1 MHTAYW
7 IQALHSRAGVSK
19 CAHTLLVQQV
29 HTGIGKILFTLYNYA
44 HQTPI
49 IPKEIALIV
58 NLKKK

>member
-7 IQALHSRAGVSK
+7 IQALHSRA
-19 CAHTLLVQQV
+19 HTFLVQQV
-29 HTGIGKILFTLYNYA
+29 HTGIGKILFTVYNYV